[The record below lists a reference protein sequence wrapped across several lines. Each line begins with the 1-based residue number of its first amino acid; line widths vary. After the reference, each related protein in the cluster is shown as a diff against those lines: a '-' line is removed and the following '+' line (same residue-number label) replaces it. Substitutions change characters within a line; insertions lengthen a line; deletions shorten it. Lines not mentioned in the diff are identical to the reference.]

1 MTSLRS
7 LDTGRNAEV
16 FFHLSNKCGDHA
28 FKHKA
33 AMLEKNGALPAK
45 ALLRV
50 AIHDEL
56 VKFTEMEQ
64 KEILKMG
71 DFEITDGTP
80 YKLSTAPVGAFGF
93 AGWVR
98 TRNGC
103 AFSQCTRGM

>member
-1 MTSLRS
+1 MIWCVRVRRCPQMKTTVAL
-7 LDTGRNAEV
+7 L
-16 FFHLSNKCGDHA
+16 
-28 FKHKA
+28 A
-33 AMLEKNGALPAK
+33 AMLATASAFAPGALPGSM
-45 ALLRV
+45 ALRSSKS
-50 AIHDEL
+50 AA
-56 VKFTEMEQ
+56 TS
-64 KEILKMG
+64 LKMG